1 MNSLLLKGKKK
12 KLEFNATMDKHVLKI
27 FPAVH

>member
-1 MNSLLLKGKKK
+1 MNSLLLNGKKK
-12 KLEFNATMDKHVLKI
+12 KVEFNVTIDKHVLKI